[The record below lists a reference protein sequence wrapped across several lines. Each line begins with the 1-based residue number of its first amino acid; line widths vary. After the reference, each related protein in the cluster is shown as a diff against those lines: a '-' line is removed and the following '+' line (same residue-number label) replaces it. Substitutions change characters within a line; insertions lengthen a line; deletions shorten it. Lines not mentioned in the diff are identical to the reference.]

1 MGLDILN
8 GDIEAERQGG
18 STPAGGVKPITLWVQ
33 PHGNKKLGQ
42 HAPRLRLRDDNQLTL
57 VHMRE
62 HRTVVRY
69 RVQLVDL
76 QDCLQWA

>member
-1 MGLDILN
+1 MGLDILD

-18 STPAGGVKPITLWVQ
+18 STPAEGVKPVTLWVQ
-33 PHGNKKLGQ
+33 PHGSEKLGQ
-42 HAPRLRLRDDNQLTL
+42 YAPRLQLRDDNQLTL
-57 VHMRE
+57 VHMRK

-76 QDCLQWA
+76 QYSLQWA